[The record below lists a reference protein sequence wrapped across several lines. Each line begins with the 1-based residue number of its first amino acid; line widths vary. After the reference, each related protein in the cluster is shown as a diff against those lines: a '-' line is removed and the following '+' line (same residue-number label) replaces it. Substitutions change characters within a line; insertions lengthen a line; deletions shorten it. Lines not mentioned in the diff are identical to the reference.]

1 MYDKTAVIKTK
12 KLNFFCFYLL
22 SLCDDDNEAVKGYF
36 VKNRELGTVLAELMI
51 KDLLYNQIQY
61 P

>member
-22 SLCDDDNEAVKGYF
+22 SLCDDDNEAVKGISW
-36 VKNRELGTVLAELMI
+36 RTETWEL
-51 KDLLYNQIQY
+51 YWQS
-61 P
+61 